1 MKVIRRF
8 NNNVVLCVDNNG
20 REVVAFGKALGFN
33 KIPYELTDLK
43 RIEKSYYGIENR
55 YLKMINDLTQESLE
69 LSSQIL
75 DWCRAQLQG
84 RINPNLLFTMA
95 DHIDFCIERYKKETS
110 VRMPLY
116 LDFRNLHPKEFAIGK
131 RAVEKINAVFHVHL
145 SQDEILGIAMNIL
158 NAESDLESNKIYKG
172 AEQMTEEII
181 EIIEA
186 EFQMEINK
194 DSANYARYVSHM
206 QYLFLRIDRNEV
218 LNDGNGAMYVS
229 FSEQEPKICECVLK
243 ISDYIVR
250 MKQYKLNRD
259 ELLYLMIHI
268 KRLCIREE
276 CYQQGITSE
285 KKQ

>member
-20 REVVAFGKALGFN
+20 REVVAFGKALGFHE
-33 KIPYELTDLK
+33 IPYELTDLK
-43 RIEKSYYGIENR
+43 QIEKTYYGIENR

-75 DWCRAQLQG
+75 DWCRAELQG

-95 DHIDFCIERYKKETS
+95 DHIDFCIERCQKGTS

-116 LDFRNLHPKEFAIGK
+116 LDFCNLHPKEFAIGK
-131 RAVEKINAVFHVHL
+131 RALEKINAAFRL
-145 SQDEILGIAMNIL
+145 RLPPDEILGIAMNIL
-158 NAESDLESNKIYKG
+158 NAESDLESNKTYKG

-181 EIIEA
+181 DIIET
-186 EFQMEINK
+186 EFKIEISK
-194 DSANYARYVSHM
+194 DSANYARYASHM
-206 QYLFLRIDRNEV
+206 QYLFLRIDKNEIIH
-218 LNDGNGAMYVS
+218 DGNGAIYES
-229 FSEQEPKICECVLK
+229 FCKQEPAIHDCASK
-243 ISDYIVR
+243 ISDYIIR

-259 ELLYLMIHI
+259 ELLYLMLHI

-276 CYQQGITSE
+276 CYQTGITSE
-285 KKQ
+285 KTQ